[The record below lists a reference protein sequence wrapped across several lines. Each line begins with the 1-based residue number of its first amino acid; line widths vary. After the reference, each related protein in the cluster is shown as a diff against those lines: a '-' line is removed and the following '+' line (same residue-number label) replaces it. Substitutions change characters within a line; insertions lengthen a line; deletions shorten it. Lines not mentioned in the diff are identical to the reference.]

1 MVTVILIA
9 CVLLLYTFQSVFC
22 KLFTDHYKGDPA
34 AASQVFTVLFSL
46 TVGLIS
52 WGFQGF
58 VFRPSPVTWLFG
70 GVNALGILLYNV
82 SLAKGSQKGSYSFLA
97 VCMLS
102 GGVIL
107 PLLAS
112 LLFLHTSLS
121 VFAYIGIGLMLV
133 VFLLMNSDGM
143 SFKKVQ
149 PSYYLCCGGLF
160 IGNGLHC
167 SMVSLHPNM
176 VDPAEYGSMLIIGYF
191 GSMLIAL
198 VWLLFTRRGK
208 AVGDFAAIGKKS
220 WLFGVGAWLFAA
232 VAVNLVGKV
241 VQLINPAIYM
251 TIDNG
256 GVLVLSVLA
265 SMVLFKEK
273 LTRWQVVGVLT
284 AVASLVLLT
293 F

>member
-1 MVTVILIA
+1 MVTVVLILF
-9 CVLLLYTFQSVFC
+9 VLLLYTFQSVFC
-22 KLFTDHYKGDPA
+22 KLFTDHYKGDPT
-34 AASQVFTVLFSL
+34 AASNVFTVLFSL

-52 WGFQGF
+52 WAFQGF
-58 VFRPSPVTWLFG
+58 AFRPSPITWLFG
-70 GVNALGILLYNV
+70 GANALGILLYNV

-107 PLLAS
+107 PLIAS
-112 LLFLHTSLS
+112 LVFLHTQLS

-143 SFKKVQ
+143 SFKKV
-149 PSYYLCCGGLF
+149 PPAYYFCCAGLF
-160 IGNGLHC
+160 VGNGLHC
-167 SMVSLHPNM
+167 SMISLHPNM

-191 GSMLIAL
+191 GSMVIAL
-198 VWLLFTRRGK
+198 VWMLFTRRGK
-208 AVGDFAAIGKKS
+208 TPGDFAAIGKKS
-220 WLFGVGAWLFAA
+220 WLFGIGAWLFAA

-265 SMVLFKEK
+265 SVLLFKERLSK
-273 LTRWQVVGVLT
+273 WQVVGVLL
-284 AVASLVLLT
+284 AVVSLALMT